1 MYVDL
6 MRKTKGGTWLAW
18 EWPRQSNPKQTENM
32 QTASRLE
39 RPSPLM
45 NIAAVAIIVASL
57 TAVGAITGL
66 IPAAHSQKNPEAAQ
80 TREAGDGDKPSVAQA
95 GRNRPTQLVA
105 VCPQCGVIESI
116 QAVEV
121 KGQGSGVGAVAGGV
135 AGAVVGSQFG
145 HGNGRTALG
154 VLGAAGGAYA
164 GHEIEKNLKK
174 STRWRVAVR
183 MEDGTA
189 RTLSQAVQPAFAVGD
204 KVKVINGA
212 LMSRS

>member
-1 MYVDL
+1 
-6 MRKTKGGTWLAW
+6 
-18 EWPRQSNPKQTENM
+18 
-32 QTASRLE
+32 
-39 RPSPLM
+39 M

-66 IPAAHSQKNPEAAQ
+66 IPAAHSQKNQEAAQ
-80 TREAGDGDKPSVAQA
+80 VREAADKQFDTQA

-145 HGNGRTALG
+145 RGNGRTALG

-164 GHEIEKNLKK
+164 GHEIEKNLKR

-189 RTLSQAVQPAFAVGD
+189 KTLNKAVQPAFAVGD

-212 LMSRS
+212 LMARS